1 MPQELNQLSI
11 HEVSLVDHPA
21 NSSPDETGKKVP
33 RARIALFKRDDSQ
46 EEVIQPIEDFTKEEQ
61 DEFEKAIHGKTY
73 SGTTFPK
80 SDFAYTPD
88 DTPSHWKLR
97 LTKTP
102 GGKPDAGIVGAAVAA
117 LGKGFRGNKVIIPS
131 ADLSAVK
138 ARVKAAWKQANPDKS
153 DEDLPPILKGEV
165 NMTIQ
170 ELESAVKKQE
180 GVLANLVAE
189 NNVLKT
195 ERELVLKMTKKER
208 KAYAAMTPAMQKEF
222 MAGDEAKRKSMCD
235 ASMKAMKEKAAEDAM
250 DEACKAEYAKAGP
263 AEKAILIGKQLEKM
277 KAADA
282 EGGSNEDEMDKKKR
296 KAKAKSG
303 DDANDESD
311 DEDDDQDDEDEKLQL
326 RKQLAHTMDRV
337 VKSESRLDE
346 ITKKEQL
353 QHFTNLAEARLPN
366 TAGSPVEKGTDLM
379 TVAKL
384 AGGED
389 SQIFKNYLANLETAD
404 KAMLIHFGEVGK
416 AGAGVIPA
424 EKVFFAKAEEI
435 AKRDN
440 ISQAKAVDKAMAENP
455 ELYLAYEQDHR
466 RAIGART

>member
-11 HEVSLVDHPA
+11 NEVSLVDHPA

-73 SGTTFPK
+73 SGATFPK

-208 KAYAAMTPAMQKEF
+208 KAYAW
-222 MAGDEAKRKSMCD
+222 
-235 ASMKAMKEKAAEDAM
+235 
-250 DEACKAEYAKAGP
+250 
-263 AEKAILIGKQLEKM
+263 
-277 KAADA
+277 
-282 EGGSNEDEMDKKKR
+282 
-296 KAKAKSG
+296 
-303 DDANDESD
+303 
-311 DEDDDQDDEDEKLQL
+311 
-326 RKQLAHTMDRV
+326 
-337 VKSESRLDE
+337 
-346 ITKKEQL
+346 
-353 QHFTNLAEARLPN
+353 
-366 TAGSPVEKGTDLM
+366 
-379 TVAKL
+379 
-384 AGGED
+384 
-389 SQIFKNYLANLETAD
+389 
-404 KAMLIHFGEVGK
+404 
-416 AGAGVIPA
+416 
-424 EKVFFAKAEEI
+424 
-435 AKRDN
+435 
-440 ISQAKAVDKAMAENP
+440 
-455 ELYLAYEQDHR
+455 
-466 RAIGART
+466 

>member
-1 MPQELNQLSI
+1 MLL
-11 HEVSLVDHPA
+11 
-21 NSSPDETGKKVP
+21 
-33 RARIALFKRDDSQ
+33 RIAIAHHTLGFWGFSL
-46 EEVIQPIEDFTKEEQ
+46 P
-61 DEFEKAIHGKTY
+61 G
-73 SGTTFPK
+73 
-80 SDFAYTPD
+80 